1 MLQRNLS
8 WEWKQILKFF
18 HSQCRQK
25 PLVATAIAAKDRLQR
40 KKEYSAGCLK
50 KKRFVSILRIT
61 AVFVIILYILTIQCG
76 NKTPFPSQNCKMP
89 EFTQ

>member
-50 KKRFVSILRIT
+50 KKKVCKHPKNNRSFCH
-61 AVFVIILYILTIQCG
+61 YIVYFNNTVW
-76 NKTPFPSQNCKMP
+76 
-89 EFTQ
+89 E